1 MEESKELV
9 QTEINEIKEEQ
20 YGAVISQQVN
30 KIKEIEDK
38 IKKAKT
44 AAETA
49 KKNAKNLNV
58 EKKRFPQKKICDK
71 KRNRKYSKYY
81 KRNGSCN

>member
-49 KKNAKNLNV
+49 KDKAEELKV
-58 EKKRFPQKKICDK
+58 EKKGFFNLFLKAPYNLSQKDK
-71 KRNRKYSKYY
+71 
-81 KRNGSCN
+81 SC